1 MLNKCAT
8 YLTNK
13 LNNNIN
19 FSNEEKDIY
28 VYGFELLLSTL
39 LSTISI
45 FAISLAYKNIFFF
58 LFFILFFYSL
68 RLFCGGF
75 HAKTYL
81 QCFILT
87 NLIFVST
94 IVLSK
99 VVMLIN
105 LKNIM
110 PLLVFLGFC
119 VIFYYAPIENGNHP
133 YSKTKYQK
141 FRIISRIL
149 AMVYMLIFLC
159 VYVFVDTDIIV
170 INASWSYIWVSLMI
184 VIAKLKEKGGKSNA
198 CF

>member
-1 MLNKCAT
+1 MLHKYALKMTDALSCYTTVSDNDK
-8 YLTNK
+8 
-13 LNNNIN
+13 
-19 FSNEEKDIY
+19 SIY

-58 LFFILFFYSL
+58 VFFILFFYSL

-81 QCFILT
+81 RCFILT

-94 IVLSK
+94 IILSK
-99 VVMLIN
+99 IVILLS
-105 LKNIM
+105 LKKMM

-133 YSKTKYQK
+133 YSKVKYQK
-141 FRIISRIL
+141 FKITSRIL
-149 AMVYMLIFLC
+149 AMVYLLIFLC
-159 VYVFVDTDIIV
+159 VYVFVDSDIIV

-184 VIAKLKEKGGKSNA
+184 IIAKLKEKGGKYNA
-198 CF
+198 YS